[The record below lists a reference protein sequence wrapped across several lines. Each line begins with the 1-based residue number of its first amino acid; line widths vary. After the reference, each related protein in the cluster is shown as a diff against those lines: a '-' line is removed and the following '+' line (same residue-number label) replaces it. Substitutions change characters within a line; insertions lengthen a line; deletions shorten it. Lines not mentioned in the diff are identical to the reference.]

1 MGLVNEPEYVKV
13 NNEITH
19 KTLADRENDG
29 VMESHM
35 IRYNEEFEMFRK
47 YVKPHNSILDLGCK
61 DGLWFDLLSAY
72 GYTRLV
78 GVDCSPVVLEMAGK
92 KGYDVFLGDIMD
104 LSMFGDDSFDAIS
117 IIHTLEHVPEPSKV
131 IEECYRVGKPNATV
145 FVEVP
150 TQEYAPPEDWGHY
163 HCFYNKQEVVDLF
176 DREFRLIEM
185 VSQPTKSKSP
195 WHRYVFK
202 ARKNEDL

>member
-1 MGLVNEPEYVKV
+1 MGLVTPEYIKV

-19 KTLADRENDG
+19 KTLADRETEG

-35 IRYNEEFEMFRK
+35 IRYNEEYQMFCE
-47 YVKPHNSILDLGCK
+47 YVKPHHRILDLGCK

-72 GYTRLV
+72 GYNNLV
-78 GVDCSPVVLEMAGK
+78 GVDCSPVVAEMAGK
-92 KGYDVFLGDIMD
+92 KGYDIYIGDICD
-104 LSMFGDDSFDAIS
+104 LSMFEANEFDAIS
-117 IIHTLEHVPEPSKV
+117 IIHTLEHVPEPSNV
-131 IEECYRVGKPNATV
+131 VEECWRVLKEGGYV

-150 TQEYAPPEDWGHY
+150 TQEYAPPEEWGHY

-176 DREFRLIEM
+176 DREFELIEQ

-195 WHRYVFK
+195 WHRYIFK
-202 ARKNEDL
+202 IRGDL